1 MNRTVDNGKT
11 LLVDGPASVAVTSG
25 KAEVFGSVLGG
36 SSKVVIREG
45 KRLPFTVMEKASFQI
60 SLGENASVE
69 EVDGNTI
76 PPSWNKSY
84 EELVKLDKKPVTA
97 IVSGTVD
104 SGKTSFCTYL
114 VNNLLREKRKL
125 AVLDGDLGQSDIG
138 PPCTVAYTFVT
149 KPLTDLFNLELE
161 NAFFVGVTSPSAAIN
176 KVIEGLVTLKRQIL
190 EDNPDFIVVNT
201 DGWVEGEDAVNY
213 KARLVE
219 ELNPD
224 VVFCIQQKD
233 ELAHL
238 LNALEK
244 FKKVIVES
252 PMAIRQRSREKRKSL
267 RELGYIKH
275 LKNAKVQSFPISW
288 LKIEDDWL
296 LGLDKAP
303 GNVRRAR
310 KVYEL
315 LGMKPLH
322 FAELPDK
329 ICIVIGR
336 GRWVNRDNIKK
347 IEEFTKKK
355 VVIVRK
361 GEEAGLLTA
370 LYDQK
375 RKFLGI
381 GILYEVDFL
390 RKTLKIYTSVSEN
403 VSAVA
408 FGRVKLG
415 KNMKEI
421 PVFAEEEPLEFTALK

>member
-11 LLVDGPASVAVTSG
+11 LLVDGPASVTVASG

-60 SLGENASVE
+60 SLGENANVE

-76 PPSWNKSY
+76 PPSWSKSY
-84 EELVKLDKKPVTA
+84 EELTKLDKKPVTA
-97 IVSGTVD
+97 VVLGTVD

-176 KVIEGLVTLKRQIL
+176 KVIESLATLKRQIV
-190 EDNPDFIVVNT
+190 EGNPDVIVVNT
-201 DGWVEGEDAVNY
+201 DGWVGGEDAVNY
-213 KARLVE
+213 KVRLVE
-219 ELNPD
+219 ELSPD
-224 VVFCIQQKD
+224 IVFCIQQKD
-233 ELAHL
+233 ELAPL

-244 FKKVIVES
+244 FKNVIVES

-275 LKNAKVQSFPISW
+275 LKNAKVQSFPVSW

-296 LGLDKAP
+296 LGLDKAS
-303 GNVRRAR
+303 GNVKHAR

-329 ICIVIGR
+329 ICIVIGG

-381 GILYEVDFL
+381 GILQEVDFL
-390 RKTLKIYTSVSEN
+390 RKTLKIYTPVSEN

-408 FGRVKLG
+408 FGRVKLD

-421 PVFAEEEPLEFTALK
+421 PVFAEEETLEFTALE